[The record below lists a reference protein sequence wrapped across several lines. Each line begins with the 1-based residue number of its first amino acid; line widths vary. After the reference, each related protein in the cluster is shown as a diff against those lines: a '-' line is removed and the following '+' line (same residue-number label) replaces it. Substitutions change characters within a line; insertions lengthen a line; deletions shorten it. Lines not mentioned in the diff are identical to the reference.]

1 VIFGN
6 RVTWLGERVR
16 PRLKRTIELI
26 RAPDGDLILMRP
38 AGPGDIRI
46 GSPRAQDRKLLH
58 ALDGSHAVAELEARF
73 GARAVGD
80 AIAGMQE
87 LDLIEDAADD
97 DLVPAA
103 DMARFDR
110 QLRYFSDL
118 ASSDGVTPSQCQAR
132 LGAARVAIL
141 GVGGLGGRVALEL
154 ACCGVGELCLV
165 DGDEVELSNLNR
177 QIQFT
182 EADIGASKAEA
193 MAARLRAFNSEIR
206 VEASARRLESQAEL
220 ADFVAG
226 ADVVVASADWPAHE
240 IEAWC
245 NSACFELR
253 IPYITMA
260 QLPPKVRIGP
270 FYVPGSSGCHECQQI
285 AWRRDYPLFDRV
297 IEQQKA
303 QPSTA
308 ATLGPASGLIAAQ
321 VGMDVVHFLTGL
333 TPPASLGAACMYDL
347 RTMEVERLPVAPE
360 PECPVCSHLREE
372 IPAAN

>member
-1 VIFGN
+1 VSLFGN
-6 RVTWLGERVR
+6 RLTWLGERVR

-26 RAPDGDLILMRP
+26 QAPDGDLILMRP
-38 AGPGDIRI
+38 GGPGDIRI
-46 GSPRAQDRKLLH
+46 GSPRAEDRELLH
-58 ALDGSHAVAELEARF
+58 ALDGTHSAAELEARF

-80 AIAGMQE
+80 AIAGMGE

-97 DLVPAA
+97 DLVPPA

-110 QLRYFSDL
+110 QLRYFGDL
-118 ASSDGVTPSQCQAR
+118 AGSAGVTPSQCQGR
-132 LGAARVAIL
+132 LGESRVAIL

-154 ACCGVGELCLV
+154 ACCGVGELRLV

-182 EADIGASKAEA
+182 EADIGAPKAEA

-206 VEASARRLESQAEL
+206 VDASARRLESQAEL

-226 ADVVVASADWPAHE
+226 ADVVVAAADWPAHE

-245 NSACFELR
+245 NAACFELR

-270 FYVPGSSGCHECQQI
+270 LYVPGETGCYECQQI

-333 TPPASLGAACMYDL
+333 TSPASLGAACMYDL
-347 RTMEVERLPVAPE
+347 RTMEMERLPVVAE
-360 PECPVCSHLREE
+360 PECPVCGALS
-372 IPAAN
+372 